1 MLPSI
6 FGENLFDDFFGDPFG
21 MMPRGRDPLYGK
33 HAKNLMRTD
42 VRETEDTYELD
53 VDLPGFKKD
62 EVTLELKNGVLAI
75 QAVKGLDKDETD
87 KKGKYIRQERYAG
100 ACSRSFYV
108 GDAVE
113 PEDVSAKFEDGILTI
128 SVPKKVKRQPPK
140 NSPIPI
146 QKRERTAPA
155 PKGAGAFLHGR
166 GGGIFFLPFSSICAI
181 LSPT

>member
-6 FGENLFDDFFGDPFG
+6 FGEDLFDYFFGDPFE
-21 MMPRGRDPLYGK
+21 MMVPQSRNPLYGK
-33 HAKNLMRTD
+33 HAKNLMKTD

-53 VDLPGFKKD
+53 IDLPGFKKD
-62 EVTLELKNGVLAI
+62 EVNLELKDGYLTI
-75 QAVKGLDKDETD
+75 QAAKGLDKEEPE

-128 SVPKKVKRQPPK
+128 SVPKNVKKQLPK
-140 NSPIPI
+140 NSAISI
-146 QKRERTAPA
+146 Q
-155 PKGAGAFLHGR
+155 
-166 GGGIFFLPFSSICAI
+166 
-181 LSPT
+181 